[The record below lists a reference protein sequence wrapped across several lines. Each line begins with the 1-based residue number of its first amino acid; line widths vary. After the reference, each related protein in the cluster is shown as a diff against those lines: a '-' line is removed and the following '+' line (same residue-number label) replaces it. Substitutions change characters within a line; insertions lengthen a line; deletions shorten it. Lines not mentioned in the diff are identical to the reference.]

1 MKKSYWLLSLATAL
15 LTLVGCEPP
24 ATIEPTVAINPNTV
38 NLFIG
43 QKDTL
48 TAVVSPEETIITL
61 SIWETNNSKIVT
73 IKDGVITAKSEGS
86 ALITLT
92 TNIGTAQCIVNVQSG
107 ILSIDKESIE
117 CKVFE
122 TTQLNVTKPEHKA
135 TAKITWK
142 SSNKTVASVDNKGN
156 VTGLAAGEAVITAS
170 VSGCKSVE
178 CAVKV
183 NDVPLTYD
191 RKHLIEHFTGDQCGY
206 CPYGMYSIVD
216 YLETAK
222 TPTIWVSHHAGFN
235 QDEFTIAESLKLV
248 SALGVSGAPAMTMNR
263 TQQEQG
269 QIFHPGYL
277 PEITIKDKNKAA
289 VSVKIQHTYNADSRK
304 MDITVSGES
313 SYATDGKFLLSVLI
327 KENRLVGKQ
336 ADYYYAWGDYM
347 WKEFMH
353 ARVIRGML
361 TPALGDTIV
370 MNNKAYSKTYSY
382 TIPAEWVAENC
393 CVVTYLTPLEKKPII
408 NAEQVPLV
416 VGTQGGEEYEPY
428 GITEGAGP
436 SENISF
442 DSLQVKKVANN
453 QLEFTFTSTKTM
465 KTYAGICKQVGLVYV
480 NTQSD
485 VLSAGTYPIQE
496 DNEWGTITAGYR
508 VDEEETLGGSRLIY
522 SLSTDL
528 KEGIITP
535 IHMWRMSSGEMIL
548 DKDGNISLVFTTY
561 NGTTVSATAVYDFSP
576 AQGDDTQGSGF
587 QEAEQPTLQ
596 GTRGRKVVRN
606 GQLLIEIQG
615 VWYSALGYKV
625 SE

>member
-15 LTLVGCEPP
+15 LALVGCEPP

-48 TAVVSPEETIITL
+48 TALVSPEETIITL

-393 CVVTYLTPLEKKPII
+393 CIVAYITPVSYQPVI
-408 NAEQVPLV
+408 NAEQVVLV
-416 VGTQGGEEYEPY
+416 EGTTGGEEYNPY
-428 GITEGAGP
+428 GITESKGP
-436 SENISF
+436 SNKITFQQAQVEKVEGEDMLEILLISNT
-442 DSLQVKKVANN
+442 KV
-453 QLEFTFTSTKTM
+453 STAYGDAQPVAT
-465 KTYAGICKQVGLVYV
+465 IYV
-480 NTQSD
+480 HTD
-485 VLSAGTYPIQE
+485 ATTLSAGTYPIKE
-496 DNEWGTITAGYR
+496 DSSTGSIQAGYR
-508 VDEEETLGGSRLIY
+508 IDEKASFGGSLIIYAHSEYLSNGQIASTHIWRMLDGEMEVDEL
-522 SLSTDL
+522 
-528 KEGIITP
+528 
-535 IHMWRMSSGEMIL
+535 
-548 DKDGNISLVFTTY
+548 GNISLDIKTCSGTSVSGTY
-561 NGTTVSATAVYDFSP
+561 TAQTSNV
-576 AQGDDTQGSGF
+576 T
-587 QEAEQPTLQ
+587 
-596 GTRGRKVVRN
+596 KH
-606 GQLLIEIQG
+606 LITSKRFILDRIMNQDKQI
-615 VWYSALGYKV
+615 LNK
-625 SE
+625 